1 MTPEE
6 IASKLTDLFNPEY
19 VQAIAPGSWQ
29 IETPDLRL
37 LVLLSEDRS
46 WLRVLLPITSAQA
59 AEPFL
64 AQLMSANFDDTQ
76 QVRYALHQE
85 VIWGVFQHNR
95 ETLTS
100 GDFTDAIA
108 RLVSLHQLG
117 LSDVFASLV
126 ESRLRQIIQAQKLQ
140 GQSLE
145 ATLKN
150 VERFYDEG
158 LLGDIEQGKEN
169 RDRAISAWKAQLER
183 LWSEV

>member
-1 MTPEE
+1 
-6 IASKLTDLFNPEY
+6 
-19 VQAIAPGSWQ
+19 
-29 IETPDLRL
+29 
-37 LVLLSEDRS
+37 
-46 WLRVLLPITSAQA
+46 VLLPITSAQA
-59 AEPFL
+59 AQPFL
-64 AQLMSANFDDTQ
+64 AQLMEANFDDTQ

-108 RLVSLHQLG
+108 RLLSLHQLG
-117 LSDVFASLV
+117 LSDVFARLV

-169 RDRAISAWKAQLER
+169 RDRAIGAWKAQLER
-183 LWSEV
+183 LWPEV

>member
-1 MTPEE
+1 ME
-6 IASKLTDLFNPEY
+6 
-19 VQAIAPGSWQ
+19 
-29 IETPDLRL
+29 
-37 LVLLSEDRS
+37 
-46 WLRVLLPITSAQA
+46 
-59 AEPFL
+59 
-64 AQLMSANFDDTQ
+64 ANFDDTQ
-76 QVRYALHQE
+76 QIRYALHQE

-117 LSDVFASLV
+117 LSDVFTQLV

-169 RDRAISAWKAQLER
+169 RNRAIGAWKAQLER
-183 LWSEV
+183 LWTEV